1 MTHTAVGYDSSLGRG
16 ARRPVA
22 SAYAV
27 PTRRRLPRERR
38 VVAPMI
44 IAGLVTALVIVA
56 ITFALTSLGGLPTS
70 SSSSRSQSGY
80 VTVTGTIPAA
90 G

>member
-1 MTHTAVGYDSSLGRG
+1 
-16 ARRPVA
+16 
-22 SAYAV
+22 
-27 PTRRRLPRERR
+27 
-38 VVAPMI
+38 MI